1 VTSRAKRINSWQEP
15 LEHVS
20 RAKKF
25 MERFGVHEAHPD
37 EYMLP
42 SNEQKEWDDLLKKIL
57 GG

>member
-1 VTSRAKRINSWQEP
+1 VASRAKRTSSWQEP

-37 EYMLP
+37 EYLDKLP
-42 SNEQKEWDDLLKKIL
+42 SNEQKEWDELLKKI
-57 GG
+57 